1 MRDTSDHHH
10 LISKDLSGGRLV
22 VYPHKQHIAY
32 ALDTAHTFTSKVDN
46 TNASDVFKPPPP
58 LFQPKP
64 QPPHGRATHPNTNEG
79 DYAAEVVRPPQLH
92 KGKVLFL
99 FKLPTTNYHRTTPR
113 DPWVTRPTTP
123 TSSIAKPTRQNNS
136 PLRVRH

>member
-1 MRDTSDHHH
+1 MLKLLTTRHRRVLTTRRVQTATTTTSTITH
-10 LISKDLSGGRLV
+10 
-22 VYPHKQHIAY
+22 
-32 ALDTAHTFTSKVDN
+32 
-46 TNASDVFKPPPP
+46 ASDASKRPP
-58 LFQPKP
+58 PKP